1 MVFVKTR
8 QEDALRLSILMNSCY
23 LASITEKL
31 IIMIKKITI
40 LVLLAFASAP
50 VFAQYS
56 TPGNGGVYTLDD
68 LVAQSEG
75 ALTQVEGVYFLHE
88 DLQIAVSDTLQI
100 LQNGSL
106 LIAPE
111 LRITVSGVLKID
123 APESFLMDCSEEGEK
138 FEGVH
143 VEVDAN
149 IDWNHLVM
157 QNGGGIRLLTELTAS
172 ITNSEFYDN
181 YGGVAT
187 GAVFSISRGS
197 HIIENNRFIGNDT
210 PAVASAGNATASP
223 SIIGNYIEANNQGNS
238 NRPQINMG
246 PTGVATDTIKIIN
259 NTIIGDRDK
268 TRVGG
273 ISVSALIGGNVN
285 AIVRDNII
293 KDNRYGVTI
302 AGPNVW
308 SEIKGNI
315 IEDNDTEGLP
325 NLGGSGIN
333 LLTQNPTK
341 YDVFITQNQIRRN
354 LWGITMQNDAMANL
368 GDNDINPGNNVF
380 ADNGNNGQIFALYN
394 NTSNDIMAMHNCW
407 TEDPNITLE
416 DAEDVIFHNHDD
428 STLGVVTFDPVSCAI
443 LGIEELTESKI
454 ILAPNP
460 ASQFVV
466 LHGVSAFNQ
475 AIIYD
480 VLGKEVS
487 RFTIEKDSQQIDLNL
502 KSGVYF
508 VRIQNNQQ
516 QVTRKLV
523 VK

>member
-1 MVFVKTR
+1 M
-8 QEDALRLSILMNSCY
+8 
-23 LASITEKL
+23 
-31 IIMIKKITI
+31 KKITI
-40 LVLLAFASAP
+40 IFLMFFASAS

-56 TPGNGGVYTLDD
+56 TPGNGQAYTLDD
-68 LVAQSEG
+68 LVAQSDG
-75 ALTQVEGVYFLHE
+75 VLTEDTGVYYLHE

-100 LQNGSL
+100 MQNGSL

-111 LRITVSGVLKID
+111 LRITVSGVLIID
-123 APESFLMDCSEEGEK
+123 APESFLMDSSVEGEK
-138 FEGVH
+138 FEGVR
-143 VEVDAN
+143 VEEDAN
-149 IDWNHLVM
+149 IDWNRLVM
-157 QNGGGIRLLTELTAS
+157 QNGGGIRLLTELTS
-172 ITNSEFYDN
+172 QVTNSEFYDN

-187 GAVFSISRGS
+187 GAVFSMSRGS
-197 HIIENNRFIGNDT
+197 HVFENNRFVGNET
-210 PAVASAGNATASP
+210 PAFASAGNATASP
-223 SIIGNYIEANNQGNS
+223 IIIGNHIEANNLGNS

-259 NTIIGDRDK
+259 NTIIGNRDK

-285 AIVRDNII
+285 AIILDNDIR
-293 KDNRYGVTI
+293 DNRYGLTI
-302 AGPNVW
+302 MGANVW
-308 SEIKGNI
+308 AEIKGNI
-315 IEDNDTEGLP
+315 IEDNNTEGLP

-333 LLTQNPTK
+333 LLTQDPTK
-341 YDVFITQNQIRRN
+341 YEVTVTENQIRRN
-354 LWGITMQNDAMANL
+354 LWGVTMQFDAKANF
-368 GDNDINPGNNVF
+368 GDDENNPGNNVF
-380 ADNGNNGQIFALYN
+380 AENMNGGQTYALYN
-394 NTSNDIMAMHNCW
+394 NTSNDIMAKHNCW

-443 LGIEELTESKI
+443 LGVEELTESNI

-460 ASQFVV
+460 VSHFVV
-466 LHGVSAFNQ
+466 LHGVNDFDQ

-487 RFTIEKDSQQIDLNL
+487 RFSIENDTQQVDLNL

-508 VRIQNNQQ
+508 VRMQNSQQ
-516 QVTRKLV
+516 QVTKKLV